1 LKETYIIFIC
11 TYDPFQKGRYVYH
24 FHMACD
30 EDEEIQLQDKMNW
43 IFYNTTA
50 DLSEAPKGI
59 REFLNYVQ
67 TETVEDDFTSQLDKE
82 VKQAR
87 LNEEWRSEYLKT
99 YVNDMDMRREG
110 YVEGEKDAHRLL
122 INKWLQ
128 KGKTVAEI
136 AEDLG
141 KSEEYVENLMKN

>member
-1 LKETYIIFIC
+1 
-11 TYDPFQKGRYVYH
+11 VYH

-50 DLSEAPKGI
+50 DLSEAPEGI
-59 REFLNYVQ
+59 REFLSYVEN
-67 TETVEDDFTSQLDKE
+67 ETVDDDFTKLLDRE
-82 VKQAR
+82 VKNAR
-87 LNEEWRSEYLKT
+87 LNEDWRSEYLKT

>member
-1 LKETYIIFIC
+1 
-11 TYDPFQKGRYVYH
+11 
-24 FHMACD
+24 MACD

-43 IFYNTTA
+43 IFYNSTA
-50 DLSEAPKGI
+50 DLSEAPEGI

-82 VKQAR
+82 IMQAR

-110 YVEGEKDAHRLL
+110 YVEGEKRGRAEGEKLGRTEGEKATHRFL

-128 KGKTVAEI
+128 KGKTIAEI

-141 KSEEYVENLMKN
+141 KSEEYVESLM

>member
-1 LKETYIIFIC
+1 M
-11 TYDPFQKGRYVYH
+11 YH

-50 DLSEAPKGI
+50 DLSEAPEGI
-59 REFLNYVQ
+59 REFLNYVEN
-67 TETVEDDFTSQLDKE
+67 ETVDDDFTKLLDKE
-82 VKQAR
+82 VKNAR
-87 LNEEWRSEYLKT
+87 LNEDWRAEYLKT

>member
-1 LKETYIIFIC
+1 
-11 TYDPFQKGRYVYH
+11 
-24 FHMACD
+24 M
-30 EDEEIQLQDKMNW
+30 
-43 IFYNTTA
+43 
-50 DLSEAPKGI
+50 
-59 REFLNYVQ
+59 
-67 TETVEDDFTSQLDKE
+67 
-82 VKQAR
+82 
-87 LNEEWRSEYLKT
+87 KT

-110 YVEGEKDAHRLL
+110 YVEEEKDAHRLL